1 MKGLFSK
8 AVKVLLAQTL
18 FLGGVSLAPGVAFAK
33 KDQAQKKVAKTKAK
47 APKVA
52 PLAKRVKVAKSKSG
66 IAFLT
71 AEQVSMLPY
80 NQRVQ
85 YIKYFRE
92 TYRDFEKFQRV
103 FDPNPSGKGKSA
115 YLPGERDIYAA
126 LFGSYA
132 VAQSE
137 DHNQGG
143 NCQDRCIYAY
153 HLSEYRRGSGGSCVR
168 YPYGCREP
176 QACQL
181 GGGTRGLA
189 CNFIVSGLQGQDACI
204 DYGSR
209 TRSTAACEENRQRVI
224 RAKQSDIQQA
234 TNQAGEYFQLRHGLD
249 HAAANISAEQLWP
262 ADQAGRERVQAL
274 VQGLVDTMYSD
285 ESYAQLLVITELY
298 KRKGLTLPPV
308 TVNGE
313 ANTDVQNLGQAFNN
327 LQTAADELFAGYTEM
342 CDQPLSAETIAHLR
356 NDAEYNR
363 MRGANKT
370 AQRVRRDNL
379 AAATSSG
386 ATPTNRNVL
395 QKEECFLVDSRLH
408 TMRDRLRNVATG
420 LPVPPPPAQPP
431 QPDNYVYSLGCR
443 TSTPREPSGV
453 EQPAAR
459 CLTCPLEKLVHHDPQ
474 ANDPS
479 YMMSNKWSS
488 LLSTMGIACGYGS
501 AAGIMDVGRM
511 AEMYQTFGHCST
523 DTYEWNSEEEKTR
536 ARTFGQTNFWTRP
549 LVRKVN
555 RFLFFKIKGR
565 EMPQPDMED
574 DFARL
579 YGISYYEATALFCD
593 PDNFRGDMNRAGYM
607 ERIEGIRSASGRAWS
622 RDDATRGRRTTLGR
636 QRMQY
641 ALENYRTES
650 VRAPATDG
658 EGLAQCMRESL
669 SRAERYYAPESRM
682 CLDAGP
688 IRTHY
693 AQAEREALSEQS
705 VPPVIFTGSDCWT
718 ANQVEHTAGN
728 PPALS
733 FLEPSDL
740 GHEGLRR
747 RTVRDP
753 YLRPPVACYTPNR
766 ECRTGASDSAV
777 ATYQITYMN
786 QNACRQEPITMRE
799 QRRERRQRNQ

>member
-1 MKGLFSK
+1 MKGLVSK
-8 AVKVLLAQTL
+8 AVRALVAQTL
-18 FLGGVSLAPGVAFAK
+18 FVGGVAIAPNVALAK
-33 KDQAQKKVAKTKAK
+33 KDEKAMKVTKVK
-47 APKVA
+47 APKLQ
-52 PLAKRVKVAKSKSG
+52 PLKKRVKIAKSKSG
-66 IAFLT
+66 ISFLT
-71 AEQVSMLPY
+71 AEQVAILPY

-85 YIKYFRE
+85 YVKYFRE
-92 TYRDFEKFQRV
+92 MYRDFEKFQRV
-103 FDPNPSGKGKSA
+103 FDPNPAGGKSA
-115 YLPGERDIYAA
+115 HLPGERDIYAA
-126 LFGSYA
+126 FFGGYA
-132 VAQSE
+132 FAE
-137 DHNQGG
+137 DQAHDQGN

-153 HLSEYRRGSGGSCVR
+153 HLSEYKRGSGGSCVR

-176 QACQL
+176 QACQR
-181 GGGTRGLA
+181 GGGSRGLA

-224 RAKQSDIQQA
+224 RAKRNDIQSA
-234 TNQAGEYFQLRHGLD
+234 TNQAGEYFQLRHGID
-249 HAAANISAEQLWP
+249 HAAANLTNEQLWP
-262 ADQAGRERVQAL
+262 EDQAGRERITGL
-274 VQGLVDTMYSD
+274 IQGLVNTLYSD

-313 ANTDVQNLGQAFNN
+313 PNTDVQNLGRAFNN
-327 LQTAADELFAGYTEM
+327 LQSAADELFAGYTEM
-342 CDQPLSAETIAHLR
+342 CNQNLSSEVVASLRDDAVLRRLRGSNRIAQQ
-356 NDAEYNR
+356 
-363 MRGANKT
+363 
-370 AQRVRRDNL
+370 QRRENL
-379 AAATSSG
+379 QQVTQSG
-386 ATPTNRNVL
+386 GTPTNRNVL
-395 QKEECFLVDSRLH
+395 QKEECFLVDSRLG

-420 LPVPPPPAQPP
+420 LPVPPPAQPTRP
-431 QPDNYVYSLGCR
+431 ENYVYSLGCR

-479 YMMSNKWSS
+479 YMMSNKWSA
-488 LLSTMGIACGYGS
+488 LVSTMGIACGYGS

-523 DTYEWNSEEEKTR
+523 DTYDWNSEDEKRR
-536 ARTFGQTNFWTRP
+536 ARRFGQRNYWTEP
-549 LVRKVN
+549 MVRQSR
-555 RFLFFKIKGR
+555 RFLFFKIKGKSI
-565 EMPQPDMED
+565 PQPDVGDE
-574 DFARL
+574 FARVF
-579 YGISYYEATALFCD
+579 GISYYEATALFCD

-607 ERIEGIRSASGRAWS
+607 DEIKGIVSASGRAWS
-622 RDDATRGRRTTLGR
+622 RDDATRPRRTSLGR

-669 SRAERYYAPESRM
+669 NRAQRYYQPDSRM

-688 IRTHY
+688 LRQHY

-718 ANQVEHTAGN
+718 ANQVEHTAAN
-728 PPALS
+728 PPALA
-733 FLEPSDL
+733 FLEPSEL
-740 GHEGLRR
+740 GHDGLHR

-766 ECRTGASDSAV
+766 ECRTGASDAAV

-786 QNACRQEPITMRE
+786 QRACLQEDITMTE
-799 QRRERRQRNQ
+799 QRRERRNNK